1 MPKII
6 KVTGQWLLNSRGVP
20 TVMATVYLSSG
31 HQGSASVPRGASRGK
46 HEAVDLRDDDPRRW
60 QGQGV
65 RKARQNIE
73 KIEAILQ
80 GRQLQPEKLDELLIA
95 SDGTTDKS
103 HFGANAI
110 LAVSLAMAR
119 AAAAAA
125 QLPLY
130 RWLNK
135 TYFPEI
141 KLAKLPTPLLNF
153 LNGGQHAFPGPDF
166 QEFMVVPRRQTSFQE
181 KLMMANAVY
190 FQLKE
195 KLRRRRWPTTVGDE
209 GGFAPPLSH
218 NEEAIELLLAAI
230 EAAGYQPGQDF
241 VLAIDAAASQLYRA
255 GRYWLRREG
264 RQLPAEK
271 LHQLYQKWAEKYPL
285 AILEDG
291 FDEEAWGDFRKLT
304 HQLGQKIKIVGDDLY
319 TTNIQR
325 LEKGLQ
331 LQATNAVL
339 VKPNQIGTLK
349 ETVAFIK
356 LARQN
361 RQTIIISHR
370 SGETCD
376 SFIADLA
383 VAAQAEYIKAGALA
397 RSERLAKYNRLLAI
411 ERQLAV

>member
-6 KVTGQWLLNSRGVP
+6 KVTGNWLLNSRGIP
-20 TVMATVYLSSG
+20 TIKAVVYLSDG
-31 HQGSASVPRGASRGK
+31 NRGEASIPRGASRGK
-46 HEAVDLRDDDPRRW
+46 HEAQDLRDHNPHCW

-65 RKARQNIE
+65 QKALKNIHQLA
-73 KIEAILQ
+73 AILR
-80 GRQLQPEKLDELLIA
+80 GRKLHPDKLDQLLIV
-95 SDGTTDKS
+95 SDGTPNKS
-103 HFGANAI
+103 RLGANTLLAI
-110 LAVSLAMAR
+110 SLATAR

-130 RWLNK
+130 RWIN
-135 TYFPEI
+135 TFYFPET
-141 KLAKLPTPLLNF
+141 KLAKLPTPLFNF
-153 LNGGQHAFPGPDF
+153 INGGQHAFPGPDF
-166 QEFMVVPRRQTSFQE
+166 QEFMIVPRPRITIAKQ
-181 KLMMANAVY
+181 LMTASDVY

-195 KLRRRRWPTTVGDE
+195 MLRRRRWPTTVGDE
-209 GGFAPPLSH
+209 GGFAPPVNH

-230 EAAGYQPGQDF
+230 ETAGYQPGQDF
-241 VLAIDAAASQLYRA
+241 ALAIDAAASQLYRA

-264 RQLPAEK
+264 RQLPAAK
-271 LHQLYQKWAEKYPL
+271 LHQLYQKWAQKYPL

-291 FDEEAWGDFRKLT
+291 FDEEAWQDFHELT

-361 RQTIIISHR
+361 QQTIIISHR

-383 VAAQAEYIKAGALA
+383 VAVQADYIKAGALA